1 MVSYIRVDRVF
12 ALPVAT
18 AKLCRAQLTRSCRD
32 DAVELP
38 VPGLSALT
46 SIGNS
51 LISMTNNALASL
63 DGFSNLTNVGE
74 RVEVQCRVGEGSRR
88 WLAARV
94 LPAVA
99 EAAEEEGGG
108 EEAEEGRLCSLEWEV
123 EEAAGLLPLQL
134 RLAVWRGVNW
144 RHFTGAQ

>member
-1 MVSYIRVDRVF
+1 M
-12 ALPVAT
+12 
-18 AKLCRAQLTRSCRD
+18 
-32 DAVELP
+32 
-38 VPGLSALT
+38 
-46 SIGNS
+46 
-51 LISMTNNALASL
+51 
-63 DGFSNLTNVGE
+63 
-74 RVEVQCRVGEGSRR
+74 EVQCRVGEGSRR